1 MKLDLCRNMMC
12 VTNLSY
18 SLRLIALALCLG
30 LAPAFLPNGLVL
42 AQSASTTPAPAA
54 TPDDEDDQE
63 TARKALENKEILPLS
78 TVLARIE
85 ENFTGDVVEIEL
97 ERKRG
102 IWVYEIEIIDT
113 DGRVRDIDVDGRTGE
128 VITIEFD
135 Q

>member
-1 MKLDLCRNMMC
+1 MMR
-12 VTNLSY
+12 LASPFY
-18 SLRLIALALCLG
+18 SLRLMALALCLG
-30 LAPAFLPNGLVL
+30 LASVFPAADFVQ
-42 AQSASTTPAPAA
+42 AQNASPTPAPPA
-54 TPDDEDDQE
+54 TPEDEDDQE

-78 TVLARIE
+78 TVLAGIE
-85 ENFTGDVVEIEL
+85 EKFTGDVVEIEL

-135 Q
+135 E